1 MAGSI
6 LKAMEEVKK
15 TWWQKFWNSPAFFL
29 FVIIGIFVIYGLI
42 FFIIPKMLPTGYIQV
57 KPEEK
62 PHLERQTLSS
72 AAGPIEV
79 IDLRSGTEFN
89 RIILFPDGHHVVEGG
104 YVNSLGEQRIRMI
117 GRVED
122 P

>member
-1 MAGSI
+1 
-6 LKAMEEVKK
+6 MEEVKR
-15 TWWQKFWNSPAFFL
+15 TWWQKFWQSPPFFFF
-29 FVIIGIFVIYGLI
+29 FVIIGIFLIYGLM
-42 FFIIPKMLPTGYIQV
+42 FFVIPKILPTGYIQV

-62 PHLERQTLSS
+62 PHLERETLSS

-89 RIILFPDGHHVVEGG
+89 RIILFPDGRAVVEGG

-117 GRVED
+117 GREQD